1 MERGGRRGGGM
12 VGLLVLQALS
22 EYGRLDRK
30 PPVTAGLIAANT
42 LIYLRPKF
50 LDPIL
55 PTLNQVWFN
64 PHLIV
69 KVTLSPLAY
78 LLNLDFL
85 LSLCDLCFDYF
96 NNYLCLSLPV

>member
-1 MERGGRRGGGM
+1 M
-12 VGLLVLQALS
+12 VGLLLLQALS

-55 PTLNQVWFN
+55 PSLDQVCFN
-64 PHLIV
+64 PHLIL
-69 KVTLSPLAY
+69 KVYSISSE
-78 LLNLDFL
+78 LLFFL
-85 LSLCDLCFDYF
+85 LLF
-96 NNYLCLSLPV
+96 SLPFQLNY